1 MRGSLVLFIIIVF
14 SVLGA
19 VNIDSLETQLQTAKE
34 AERLPLL
41 LELLEEYSYSNPRQ
55 AILYGLEALELSQE
69 SHNLSS
75 EAKVSRNLADS
86 YYYLNEIR
94 QSLQWYERAAIL
106 VQEIEGSES
115 SAYQKR
121 LGDVAYCQDLLL
133 QYKKAEITYQRAL
146 KIAKKLRDQQ
156 EIITILNNLGIN
168 YFKQAQYEKAMEYL
182 QDALQAEENHGREE
196 DISVVLNSIGMVYEA
211 WNEDG
216 KAIGYYQRALAIDR
230 KYGDL
235 SKIAIRLNNLG
246 YIYRDIEDYNQALSY
261 LLEALEIER
270 KIGNPHRL
278 VIRTNNIVS
287 LYISLQEYDLAK
299 EFLEETAEY
308 LEQYDNIPAKA
319 TYFGN
324 YGNYYLSREE
334 YDKAAEYHLKALKL
348 AEDNNLESIRFS
360 SYSNL
365 ATIHSEMGD
374 YKSALYYR
382 NIFMGMQ
389 DSLFTEKK
397 HKQIAELEMKYET
410 EKKEN
415 EIELL
420 KKNAELQEL
429 QLQAHKRTRNL
440 LFLILLLV
448 ILLVIVISISLRR
461 KAEVRRIRQAQKAME
476 QSRLAILGELAAG
489 IVHEINQPLQS
500 ISFTLENLG
509 EALKEGYADQ
519 EYIEKKSGFMNDD
532 IERMRRITDHIRTF
546 SHNQSEE
553 KQELI
558 DLNESIHNAL
568 RMTTARFSKHQ
579 IKITVE
585 LVENLPRL
593 SGNLYSFEQVILILL
608 SNARDAVEEMN
619 QRGIKGYQKKICVRS
634 EVREDGLVVQVADN
648 GGGIAENIQSS
659 VMKPFYTTKEAGKGT
674 GLGLAIARGIIN
686 EMQGSI
692 NINSVVGKGTIINLI
707 FTKTGD

>member
-1 MRGSLVLFIIIVF
+1 MRGVKLIFVFVVIIVF
-14 SVLGA
+14 FQLTAAAGEELAGMLMKLEEQSGSDPA
-19 VNIDSLETQLQTAKE
+19 MALETGEKALAIAREEKDTASESKIF
-34 AERLPLL
+34 RL
-41 LELLEEYSYSNPRQ
+41 
-55 AILYGLEALELSQE
+55 I
-69 SHNLSS
+69 
-75 EAKVSRNLADS
+75 ADS
-86 YYYLNEIR
+86 YYYLNDLK
-94 QSLQWYERAAIL
+94 SALNWYEQAADL
-106 VQEIEGSES
+106 VKELEGDS
-115 SAYQKR
+115 SPAYGMR
-121 LGDVAYCQDLLL
+121 LGDVAYCQDLLM
-133 QYKKAEITYQRAL
+133 QYEQAEITYQSAL
-146 KIAKKLRDQQ
+146 KIAKKLDDKP
-156 EIITILNNLGIN
+156 EEITILNNLGIN
-168 YFKQAQYEKAMEYL
+168 YYKQARYDKAMEYL
-182 QDALQAEENHGREE
+182 QDALQAEETYGNEE
-196 DISVVLNSIGMVYEA
+196 DISTVLNSIGMVYEA
-211 WNEDG
+211 WNEEE

-235 SKIAIRLNNLG
+235 SKIAVRLNNLG
-246 YIYRDIEDYNQALSY
+246 YIYRDMEDYDQALAY

-270 KIGNPHRL
+270 EIGNPHR
-278 VIRTNNIVS
+278 IMNRISNITS
-287 LYISLQEYDLAK
+287 LYIALEQYDLTRAY
-299 EFLEETAEY
+299 LEETAEY
-308 LEQYDNIPAKA
+308 LQQYNNIQIKA
-319 TYFGN
+319 TYYEN
-324 YGNYYLSREE
+324 YGNYYFNRKE
-334 YDKAAEYHLKALKL
+334 YGKAVEYHLQALEL
-348 AEDNNLESIRFS
+348 AEDNNLESLRFS
-360 SYSNL
+360 SYSDL
-365 ATIHSEMGD
+365 AAVYSEKGD
-374 YKSALYYR
+374 FESALYYR
-382 NIFMGMQ
+382 NSFMGMQ
-389 DSLFTEKK
+389 DSLFTEEK

-415 EIELL
+415 EIEFL

-429 QLQAHKRTRNL
+429 QLKAHKRSRNL
-440 LFLILLLV
+440 LFLVLILV

-585 LVENLPRL
+585 LTDNLPRL
-593 SGNLYSFEQVILILL
+593 QGNLYSFEQVILILL

-634 EVREDGLVVQVADN
+634 EVREDGVVVQVADN
-648 GGGIAENIQSS
+648 GGGIAENIQGS

-692 NINSVVGKGTIINLI
+692 NINSAVGKGTIINLN
-707 FTKTGD
+707 FAKTGD

>member
-1 MRGSLVLFIIIVF
+1 MRRSLIFFLIMIF

-19 VNIDSLETQLQTAKE
+19 VNIDSLETLLQSAKG

-55 AILYGLEALELSQE
+55 AILYGSEALELSQE

-86 YYYLNEIR
+86 YYYLNETG

-133 QYKKAEITYQRAL
+133 QYEKAEITYQKAL
-146 KIAKKLRDQQ
+146 KIAKKLGDQQ

-168 YFKQAQYEKAMEYL
+168 YYKQAQYEKAMEYL
-182 QDALQAEENHGREE
+182 QKALQAEETYGREQ
-196 DISVVLNSIGMVYEA
+196 DISTVLNSIGMVYEA
-211 WNEDG
+211 WNDSE
-216 KAIGYYQRALAIDR
+216 KAIGYYTRALAIDR
-230 KYGDL
+230 KYGNY
-235 SKIAIRLNNLG
+235 SEIAIRLNNLG
-246 YIYRDIEDYNQALSY
+246 YIYRVMEDYDKALTY

-270 KIGNPHRL
+270 KLGNPYRL
-278 VIRTNNIVS
+278 VIRINNIVS
-287 LYISLQEYDLAK
+287 IYIAIHEFGLAQ
-299 EFLEETAEY
+299 EFLEEISEY
-308 LEQYDNIPAKA
+308 LDQNDNIQVKA
-319 TYFGN
+319 TYFEN
-324 YGNYYLSREE
+324 YGNYYFNKQDYE
-334 YDKAAEYHLKALKL
+334 KAVEYHLKALQL
-348 AEDNNLESIRFS
+348 AEENNLELMRFS
-360 SYSNL
+360 SYSDL
-365 ATIHSEMGD
+365 SGIYSDMGD
-374 YKSALYYR
+374 YESALYYR
-382 NIFMGMQ
+382 NKFMSMQ
-389 DSLFTEKK
+389 DSLFNEEK

-415 EIELL
+415 EILLL
-420 KKNAELQEL
+420 KKNAELSAL
-429 QLQAHKRTRNL
+429 QLEAHKRTRNL
-440 LFLILLLV
+440 LYLILLLV
-448 ILLVIVISISLRR
+448 ILLVIVIFISYHH
-461 KAEVRRIRQAQKAME
+461 KAEVNRIKQMQKAME

-500 ISFTLENLG
+500 ISFTLENLI

-519 EYIEKKSGFMNDD
+519 EYLAKKSGFMNND

-558 DLNESIHNAL
+558 NLNESIHNAL

-585 LVENLPRL
+585 LADNLPRL
-593 SGNLYSFEQVILILL
+593 QGNLYSFEQVILILL
-608 SNARDAVEEMN
+608 SNARDAVEEMD
-619 QRGIKGYQKKICVRS
+619 QREIKGYQKKICVRS
-634 EVREDGLVVQVADN
+634 EIREDGVVVQIADN
-648 GGGIAENIQSS
+648 GGGIAENIQGS

-692 NINSVVGKGTIINLI
+692 NINSVVGKGTIINLN
-707 FTKTGD
+707 FVKTGE